1 MRALPGVLGHADAGA
16 THRGLGDRGR
26 VRTTTTTEQAL
37 LRSTQVVCAP
47 VADGAGLAGHYGI
60 RRQVFVTEQGL
71 FNGSDRD
78 DRDLSPETVHVLAS
92 IGGEPVGTVRL
103 FPLDGGQGLWQGD
116 RLAVLPR
123 FRVHGAG
130 RPLVRF
136 AVAYASRCGGR
147 RMVAHVQLPN
157 VVFFQRLGWDLAG
170 PVEDYLGAV
179 HQPMSIGLTV
189 TSDD

>member
-1 MRALPGVLGHADAGA
+1 M
-16 THRGLGDRGR
+16 
-26 VRTTTTTEQAL
+26 RTTTTTDSVATPAT

-47 VADGAGLAGHYGI
+47 VADDAELAGHFRI
-60 RRQVFVTEQGL
+60 RRTVFVTEQGL
-71 FNGSDRD
+71 FQGTDQD
-78 DRDLSPETVHVLAS
+78 DRDLSPTTVHVLAS

-103 FPLDGGQGLWQGD
+103 FPLDGGHGLWQGD

-136 AVAYASRCGGR
+136 AVSYASRCGGR

-157 VVFFQRLGWDLAG
+157 VVFFARLGWELAG

-179 HQPMSIGLTV
+179 HQPMSIPLTA
-189 TSDD
+189 TRED